1 MIYSPT
7 FFGIMIL
14 SAVLGAITQAWVNGS
29 FRRWSRIGLATG
41 LSGAETARNMLDA
54 SGLTQVSVE
63 MVGGNLTD
71 HFDPR
76 AGVLRLSR
84 PVYEGRTVAAA
95 GVACHE
101 AGHAVQ
107 HAAGYAP
114 ARFRMALVPSAN
126 IGSKMAFPLILIG
139 LVLNFT
145 ELAWVGV
152 AMFGAA
158 VLFQLVTLP
167 VEFDA
172 SRRALAALSGGGMV
186 PAEQVGGAREVL
198 TAAAMT
204 YLAAAL
210 ISVLQLLYFA
220 GMARRD

>member
-14 SAVLGAITQAWVNGS
+14 SAVLGLLTQGWVNGS
-29 FRRWSRIGLATG
+29 FKRWSRIGLATG
-41 LSGAETARNMLDA
+41 LTGAQTARNMLDA
-54 SGLTQVSVE
+54 AGLHQVQVE
-63 MVGGNLTD
+63 MVAGTLSD

-76 AGVLRLSR
+76 ANVLRLSR

-107 HAAGYAP
+107 HAEGYAP
-114 ARFRMALVPSAN
+114 ARFRMALVPGAN
-126 IGSKMAFPLILIG
+126 VGSKMAFPLILLGIF
-139 LVLNFT
+139 LNFAQ
-145 ELAWVGV
+145 LAWIGV

-172 SRRALAALSGGGMV
+172 SRRALAALAQGGMV
-186 PAEQVGGAREVL
+186 PPDQVGGAREVL

-210 ISVLQLLYFA
+210 ISVLQLLYFV
-220 GMARRD
+220 GLARRD